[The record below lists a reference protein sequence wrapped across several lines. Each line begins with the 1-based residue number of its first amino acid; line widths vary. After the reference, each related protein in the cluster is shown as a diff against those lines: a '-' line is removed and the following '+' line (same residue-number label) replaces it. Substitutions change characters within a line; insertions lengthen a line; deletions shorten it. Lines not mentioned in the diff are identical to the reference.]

1 MRWEEGVVGFCFVFG
16 RSQLFQ
22 SVFFRYWILL
32 CSTWGSLNIL
42 SLIVWFI
49 QTHRFT
55 EVFSENH
62 TTYFSWFSGH
72 LAGNIGMKQQVSECH
87 TYYVFFLMLPI
98 CSRCHSFRI
107 LSKKSFGQLS
117 LENLM
122 LGLLC
127 PLVGFYS
134 TVTHWSPAWE
144 DFHYFWN
151 ILWTWFSIAK
161 WLWRFISFCL
171 FSRDVGKCVV
181 TIRSEGILQ
190 AFLVE
195 KHNAPVLGK
204 QW

>member
-42 SLIVWFI
+42 SLIVWFF

-55 EVFSENH
+55 VVFSENH

-107 LSKKSFGQLS
+107 LSKKKFWTAQFRKPYAGIALPSCGFLQHCDTLVTCMRRLS
-117 LENLM
+117 L
-122 LGLLC
+122 LLKH
-127 PLVGFYS
+127 PVDLI
-134 TVTHWSPAWE
+134 
-144 DFHYFWN
+144 FHSKVALTFHL
-151 ILWTWFSIAK
+151 ILPVFQGCWKMCCDYQVWGN
-161 WLWRFISFCL
+161 CL
-171 FSRDVGKCVV
+171 
-181 TIRSEGILQ
+181 GILSRK
-190 AFLVE
+190 A
-195 KHNAPVLGK
+195 
-204 QW
+204 